1 MADIS
6 QVQSIPEI
14 NNQLQNLVYIVYAGA
29 AGGVSLLVKEFWAS
43 VFKKQS
49 FNMEEYTE
57 AMRSVS
63 KRLDESNEIKRH
75 LTNTLDQAV
84 STNKLAMD
92 ILREHQEMLRELNLR
107 TRNIEDHVVNL
118 WKHRAEV

>member
-43 VFKKQS
+43 VFKKQN
-49 FNMEEYTE
+49 FNFEDYTE

-107 TRNIEDHVVNL
+107 TRNMEDHVVNL